1 MIFPKT
7 NSYEKLNQP
16 FLGITAQKLSKYGVF
31 SSPYFPVFG
40 LKTGIYLVNLRIYS
54 VNLSQNTGK

>member
-7 NSYEKLNQP
+7 NSYEKLNQL

-31 SSPYFPVFG
+31 SSPYFPVLG